1 MTSYTIHI
9 PGPPYA
15 KKRPRFSR
23 ASGRAYDPKENTSF
37 ERTVGT
43 LAREQIAEPLVGP
56 VRVAV
61 AAIFVPPPSW
71 SKTRRADAM
80 TRPHCQKPD
89 SDNVLKAVLDGLN
102 RIAFADDAQ
111 VAEIYVEKRWGHE
124 ARTTVQVVAL

>member
-1 MTSYTIHI
+1 MTTYTIHI
-9 PGPPYA
+9 PGQPYA

-23 ASGRAYDPKENTSF
+23 KSGRAYDPAENVSF

-43 LAREQIAEPLVGP
+43 LARAEIAEPLTGP

-61 AAIFVPPPSW
+61 AATFCPPPSW
-71 SKTRRADAM
+71 SKKRRAEAL

-111 VAEIYVEKRWGHE
+111 VAEIYIEKRWGHE